1 METFENV
8 VGTLNDLVWS
18 TPSFFPFMVAVLLSF
33 GIFITLRLGFVQVR
47 KFKHGI
53 LSVMGKFD
61 HPDAV
66 GDVNHFQ
73 ALTTA
78 LSATVGIGNI
88 AGVAIAIHYGGPG
101 ALFWMWVTAFF
112 GMAVKYTECTL
123 AVKYRV
129 QNEDGSVS
137 GGPMYY
143 IEKGLGQNWK
153 WLAVFFA
160 VMAVICSFLTGNA
173 VQANTVSDT
182 LYSTFSIPGWVTGLV
197 TATLV
202 GVVIIG
208 GIKRIG
214 NVTAR
219 LMPLMAVIYILGAL
233 IILLINFQDVIPA
246 FKTIVTNAFNPQA
259 GAYGVVTGAFLTTL
273 VWGIKRGLFSNE
285 AGQGSAPIA
294 HGAAKTKEPVR
305 EGVVALLEPFID
317 TLVVCTMTGL
327 VIVST
332 GVWQQKHDVE
342 FFANS
347 KENTYAV
354 SEIEFIDGEII
365 KSKFEQDGVLYDQFY
380 LDEGKTTTFNGKII
394 FKKHPISGVPSDT
407 ISSIVVYPDSSINT
421 IYTNNTDVAIITA
434 APFDFELTALDI
446 KDGSPVNGNII
457 RNDSE
462 TGLFYVDEANSKTFT
477 GTIELRGG
485 SYTIIDTE
493 GAEVKSLH
501 TQTLENGAPLTAMA
515 FEAGLPFAGGK
526 YIVTICV
533 ILFGVSTAISW
544 SYYGDRSIQY
554 LAGDKSIMYYKLV
567 YVVMHFVGA
576 ILTLETVWAI
586 GDIALGL
593 MTFPNI
599 IALFALSGVV
609 ATASKTYFAKMK
621 ELESE
626 S

>member
-1 METFENV
+1 MEMFENV
-8 VGTLNDLVWS
+8 INWLNDMVWS
-18 TPSFFPFMVAVLLSF
+18 QPSKFPLMVAVLLSF
-33 GIFITLRLGFVQVR
+33 GIFITLRLGFVQIR
-47 KFKHGI
+47 KFKHGV

-61 HPDAV
+61 DPDAV

-112 GMAVKYTECTL
+112 GMAVKFTECTL

-129 QNEDGSVS
+129 QNADGSVS

-143 IEKGLGQNWK
+143 IEKGLGANWK
-153 WLAVFFA
+153 WLAMFFA
-160 VMAVICSFLTGNA
+160 AMAVICSFLTGNA
-173 VQANTVSDT
+173 VQANTVADT
-182 LYSTFSIPGWVTGLV
+182 LYSTFAVPGWITGIV
-197 TATLV
+197 TAALV

-219 LMPLMAVIYILGAL
+219 LMPLMAVIYVLGAL
-233 IILLINFQDVIPA
+233 IILLINFQEIIPA
-246 FKTIVTNAFNPQA
+246 FKTIVTGAFNPKA
-259 GAYGVVTGAFLTTL
+259 GVYGVVTGAFLTTL

-294 HGAAKTKEPVR
+294 HGAARTKEPVR

-332 GVWQQKHDVE
+332 GVYQQRHDTP
-342 FFANS
+342 F
-347 KENTYAV
+347 
-354 SEIEFIDGEII
+354 DP
-365 KSKFEQDGVLYDQFY
+365 
-380 LDEGKTTTFNGKII
+380 NGKEVSYNIESGSSLI
-394 FKKHPISGVPSDT
+394 VEEGVPTNGQVIVNEAT
-407 ISSIVVYPDSSINT
+407 IGVIFIGESGS
-421 IYTNNTDVAIITA
+421 TDK
-434 APFDFELTALDI
+434 F
-446 KDGSPVNGNII
+446 S
-457 RNDSE
+457 
-462 TGLFYVDEANSKTFT
+462 
-477 GTIELRGG
+477 GTIEVENGKTLI
-485 SYTIIDTE
+485 TTNE
-493 GAEVKSLH
+493 GTVVTDLH
-501 TQTLENGAPLTAMA
+501 ADIVENGAPLTSLA
-515 FEAGLPFAGGK
+515 FESGLAPLFPGGK

-533 ILFGVSTAISW
+533 LLFGISTAISW
-544 SYYGDRSIQY
+544 SYYGDRAIQY
-554 LAGDKSIMYYKLV
+554 LAGDKSIIYYKFV

-576 ILTLETVWAI
+576 VLTLETVWAI

-609 ATASKTYFAKMK
+609 ATSTKTYFNKMK
-621 ELESE
+621 EVESK
-626 S
+626 

>member
-1 METFENV
+1 METFENI

-18 TPSFFPFMVAVLLSF
+18 TPTYFPFMVAVLLSF

-47 KFKHGI
+47 RFKHGI
-53 LSVMGKFD
+53 LSVMGKYD

-112 GMAVKYTECTL
+112 GMAIKYTECTL

-143 IEKGLGQNWK
+143 IEKGLGENWK

-160 VMAVICSFLTGNA
+160 AMAVICSFLTGNA
-173 VQANTVSDT
+173 VQANTVADT
-182 LYSTFSIPGWVTGLV
+182 LKSTFLIPGWITGLV
-197 TATLV
+197 TASLV

-214 NVTAR
+214 KVTAS
-219 LMPLMAVIYILGAL
+219 LMPIMAIIYVLGAL
-233 IILLINFQDVIPA
+233 IILLLNYDHVIPA
-246 FKTIVTNAFNPQA
+246 FGTIFEYAFTPKA
-259 GAYGVVTGAFLTTL
+259 GAFGVGSGLFLTTL

-294 HGAAKTKEPVR
+294 HGAARTKEPVR

-332 GVWQQKHDVE
+332 GVWDQKHDLPFTSNALE
-342 FFANS
+342 T
-347 KENTYAV
+347 E
-354 SEIEFIDGEII
+354 
-365 KSKFEQDGVLYDQFY
+365 
-380 LDEGKTTTFNGKII
+380 
-394 FKKHPISGVPSDT
+394 
-407 ISSIVVYPDSSINT
+407 IVVDSGNMIMFENGMP
-421 IYTNNTDVAIITA
+421 TN
-434 APFDFELTALDI
+434 
-446 KDGSPVNGNII
+446 GSLV
-457 RNDSE
+457 RNDHE
-462 TGLFYVDEANSKTFT
+462 MGVFYVDEARTETFEGTMEVLAEGGVAIT
-477 GTIELRGG
+477 GADGSQIE
-485 SYTIIDTE
+485 
-493 GAEVKSLH
+493 VLH
-501 TQTLENGAPLTAMA
+501 SSIVENGAPLTAIA
-515 FEAGLPFAGGK
+515 FEKGLAPLFGGGK

-554 LAGDKSIMYYKLV
+554 LAGDKSIIYYKMV
-567 YVVMHFVGA
+567 YLVMHFIGA
-576 ILTLETVWAI
+576 VLALETVWAI

-626 S
+626 N